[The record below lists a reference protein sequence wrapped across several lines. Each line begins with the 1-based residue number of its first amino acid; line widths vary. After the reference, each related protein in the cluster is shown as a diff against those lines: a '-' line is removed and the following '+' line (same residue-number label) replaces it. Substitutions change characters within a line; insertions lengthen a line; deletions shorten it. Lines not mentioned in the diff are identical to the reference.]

1 MHGKPW
7 KFDMHKHHM
16 DGNIPIN
23 VFFFLK
29 KKQFNMLNDS
39 TEVGMKLECN
49 MDIYMYISFR

>member
-1 MHGKPW
+1 
-7 KFDMHKHHM
+7 MHKHHM

-23 VFFFLK
+23 FFFSLK